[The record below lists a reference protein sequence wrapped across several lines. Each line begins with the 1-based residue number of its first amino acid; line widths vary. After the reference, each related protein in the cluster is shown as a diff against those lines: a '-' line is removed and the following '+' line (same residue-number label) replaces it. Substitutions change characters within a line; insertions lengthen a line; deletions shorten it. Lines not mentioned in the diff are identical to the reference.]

1 MKINLD
7 KYKTFIFDC
16 DGIILNSNF
25 IKANCFYLSVIDFGV
40 NVALEF
46 KKYHSKEGG
55 LSRVKKFDYF
65 IETILPK
72 FKISVKNKEEL
83 KKNLLYKYE
92 SVLRSQIFNSEISS
106 NIFDFKNRYHFVDW
120 IMISGSDQNELRE
133 IMNFKKISNLF
144 NLGIFGSPLSKKSL
158 IKNNLL
164 NGKIKMPALFI
175 GDSKLDYYAAK
186 TFNIDFLFL
195 YGWTDFDRWEDF
207 CLTNNIVFTKNL
219 DIYL

>member
-1 MKINLD
+1 LKINLD

-16 DGIILNSNF
+16 DGIVLNSNF

-65 IETILPK
+65 IDTILPN
-72 FKISVKNKEEL
+72 FKIIVKNKEEL
-83 KKNLLYKYE
+83 RNSLLYKYE
-92 SVLRSQIFNSEISS
+92 SVLRSQIFNAELSS
-106 NIFDFKNRYHFVDW
+106 KIFDFKNRYNYTNW
-120 IMISGSDQNELRE
+120 IMISGSDQDELRE

-158 IKNNLL
+158 IKKNLL

-186 TFNIDFLFL
+186 TFHIDFLFL
-195 YGWTDFDRWEDF
+195 YGWTDFDSWEDF
-207 CLTNNIVFTKNL
+207 CLTNNILFTKDL
-219 DIYL
+219 DINL

>member
-1 MKINLD
+1 MHINLD

-16 DGIILNSNF
+16 DGVILNSNF

-46 KKYHSKEGG
+46 KKYHSREGG
-55 LSRVKKFDYF
+55 LSRVKKFDYL

-83 KKNLLYKYE
+83 CKSLLYKYE
-92 SVLRSQIFNSEISS
+92 SALRSQIFNSELSS
-106 NIFDFKNRYHFVDW
+106 KIFDFKNRYQSIDW
-120 IMISGSDQNELRE
+120 IMISGSDQDELRE
-133 IMNFKKISNLF
+133 IMNFKNISNLF

-158 IKNNLL
+158 IKKNLL

-186 TFNIDFLFL
+186 TFDMDFLFL
-195 YGWTDFDRWEDF
+195 YGWTDFDNWEDF
-207 CLTNNIVFTKNL
+207 CLTNNILFKKDL
-219 DIYL
+219 DINS